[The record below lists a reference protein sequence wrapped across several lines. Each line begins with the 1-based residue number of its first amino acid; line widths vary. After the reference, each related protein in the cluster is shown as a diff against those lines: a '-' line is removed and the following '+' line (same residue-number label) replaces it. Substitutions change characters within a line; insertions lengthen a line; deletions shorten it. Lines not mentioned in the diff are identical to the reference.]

1 MWTNL
6 EQPVSM
12 FMSAVAN
19 LCVLLLKKNIVFL
32 MLICNL
38 FRRDETPTAEQT
50 RAFVDLCE
58 TFIRRNPL
66 QAIGTLSYFM
76 H

>member
-1 MWTNL
+1 
-6 EQPVSM
+6 V
-12 FMSAVAN
+12 
-19 LCVLLLKKNIVFL
+19 
-32 MLICNL
+32 
-38 FRRDETPTAEQT
+38 EQT